1 MYIINKENFYNA
13 KNIYSLLNI
22 CLFFIIIIMLNPLNI
37 ENKIRNFSKIII
49 VGFLFFILV
58 INLNETLTYQKL
70 FNNIENI
77 NVKNNILLSYIL
89 TILILYL
96 IYYIISTF
104 FLVRSKI

>member
-1 MYIINKENFYNA
+1 MINKENFYNA

-22 CLFFIIIIMLNPLNI
+22 YLFFIIIIMLNPLNI

-89 TILILYL
+89 TLLILYL